1 MQIPD
6 QPKGSLGVMGQFVS
20 GNSTNNVLFR
30 WDAAPRKTKTFIGK
44 HELVEQEIGIDTYM
58 RGRHFFL
65 PDIGLDKNSLQVFFE
80 DPAGTYVSAESP
92 SRRYRLATYDEI
104 AQDSTYGLVY
114 LRNIFKGRVL
124 VFYKRGG
131 AAVGYAA
138 GTPGLPSD
146 AGGNRDPTTPKT
158 FNWGITYFGQPMT
171 QRQVNLPSVGVCLL
185 LWEPGD
191 VSPFEIG
198 SSYAFSSEPPTDV
211 SQISIKLNAKVAS
224 AALPSN
230 VIFQSTPADKRFMA
244 LVDLNF
250 ASPTNR
256 FRDFFPFADP
266 TGLLYGPKRDA
277 MQGGLD
283 FDIIY
288 QFLTPVTDMILEA
301 NIVPGSVQMTVN
313 GLQETRFEVD
323 AASGR
328 LTILTDVMPTDRI
341 VVTYSKV
348 EQGTSGGR
356 HPLRLDGQDRHV
368 GRAESELFRGV
379 PDGTSIPG
387 AIRSFPTPNRG
398 RSSPEREWTG
408 RPTPSHT
415 PRRRRC
421 RIRTPTRRASC
432 GFSAWKA
439 T

>member
-1 MQIPD
+1 M
-6 QPKGSLGVMGQFVS
+6 
-20 GNSTNNVLFR
+20 
-30 WDAAPRKTKTFIGK
+30 
-44 HELVEQEIGIDTYM
+44 
-58 RGRHFFL
+58 
-65 PDIGLDKNSLQVFFE
+65 
-80 DPAGTYVSAESP
+80 
-92 SRRYRLATYDEI
+92 
-104 AQDSTYGLVY
+104 
-114 LRNIFKGRVL
+114 L

-138 GTPGLPSD
+138 GTAGLPSD

-313 GLQETRFEVD
+313 GLPETRFEVD

-328 LTILTDVMPTDRI
+328 LTLLTDVMPTDRI

-348 EQGTSGGR
+348 EQGTSGGDILFAWTDR
-356 HPLRLDGQDRHV
+356 IAMSDALNLSFSAGFRWNVNPWSYTQLPYAKSGTIIAGAGVDGKTDTLAYSAQAAVSYTNPDTTGILRLFGMEGNLTLLDNSEDNAYPASAPSDPSPFGGFVPTQLNRGYLYYRDFRIYGALGATTLQTFEEASPSQMPYANGKRMGPFSVHREQRKSRHEQPGLRV
-368 GRAESELFRGV
+368 RARQMENGSEPSCPSPRAA
-379 PDGTSIPG
+379 TSICP
-387 AIRSFPTPNRG
+387 A
-398 RSSPEREWTG
+398 
-408 RPTPSHT
+408 
-415 PRRRRC
+415 
-421 RIRTPTRRASC
+421 RAP
-432 GFSAWKA
+432 
-439 T
+439 